1 MNVCADAVVEWL
13 TKGIPVEQ
21 TIRARDDIRDFV
33 TVVTVQ
39 GGGTWRGKYL
49 GKVVRFIWSKDGD
62 PILYKKPHPTTG
74 NFKKVSKSDG
84 ARPVMVLP
92 DELPIDI
99 DYDRYIAE
107 AREILLEIGADRR
120 PPPPVKVRVYAAQRY
135 NWLALAIAA

>member
-1 MNVCADAVVEWL
+1 MMTSPSMNVCADAVVEWL
-13 TKGIPVEQ
+13 TKGVPVEE

-74 NFKKVSKSDG
+74 NHKKVPQERRLPPRHG
-84 ARPVMVLP
+84 A
-92 DELPIDI
+92 
-99 DYDRYIAE
+99 
-107 AREILLEIGADRR
+107 ARR
-120 PPPPVKVRVYAAQRY
+120 AANRHR
-135 NWLALAIAA
+135 L